1 MATSVLEVKMS
12 VSDAY
17 TLGHLIRTE
26 LMTNNQKVM
35 SAHVEAADTL
45 NEDTD
50 GRLVIQMLPECGQSA
65 EAAYRESIQ
74 RLVATLQHMLNG
86 PD

>member
-1 MATSVLEVKMS
+1 MSLLEIKMS

-17 TLGHLIRTE
+17 TLGHMIRRD
-26 LMTNNQKVM
+26 LMDNNPRVQ
-35 SAHVEAADTL
+35 SSHVTTADTL

-50 GRLVIQMLPECGQSA
+50 GRLTIQMLPDAGQTA
-65 EAAYRESIQ
+65 QAAYRESIQ
-74 RLVATLQHMLNG
+74 RLVRLLENLLNG